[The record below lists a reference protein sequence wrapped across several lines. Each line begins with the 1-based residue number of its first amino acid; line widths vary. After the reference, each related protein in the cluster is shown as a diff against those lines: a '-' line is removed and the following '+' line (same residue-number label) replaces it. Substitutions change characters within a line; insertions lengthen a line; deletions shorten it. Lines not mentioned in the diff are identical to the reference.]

1 MKLRLEMVVKYKHKC
16 NAKSTE
22 KFGMIK
28 VDCKGG
34 FHMNEENRPF
44 SSPADAEGTKANFDA
59 NQRKLHSE
67 GASSLWRQVSNL
79 LILVGVIALII
90 IIGRLL

>member
-1 MKLRLEMVVKYKHKC
+1 
-16 NAKSTE
+16 
-22 KFGMIK
+22 
-28 VDCKGG
+28 
-34 FHMNEENRPF
+34 MNEEHRPF